1 NLDLDR
7 NPILKAYHEES
18 QNIGDHHVLAEN
30 YGKALEFLASDE
42 LSGLV
47 RGEMNLARRKGISGV
62 PSISIGGVQVEGA
75 ESPDV
80 LVQAIHKALQ
90 TTK

>member
-1 NLDLDR
+1 
-7 NPILKAYHEES
+7 
-18 QNIGDHHVLAEN
+18 
-30 YGKALEFLASDE
+30 ALNFLASDE

-47 RGEMNLARRKGISGV
+47 REEMNMARRKGISGV

-75 ESPDV
+75 ESPEV
-80 LVQAIHKALQ
+80 LVQAINKALQ